1 MRRRRLFFA
10 ACGLTALAASL
21 TAACGAEDAAPSGTR
36 IDADASASIRGP
48 AAPVPP
54 AAGQRR
60 IAVVYFSEPETEDRR
75 AVQGNTEFIAS
86 VIGKATGGALY
97 RIERSAPYPSSHEAL
112 TAEAKEERDRGARPA
127 IQGPGDLSE
136 VDTVF
141 LGYPIWWYDMPMPV
155 YSFLEAYDLSGKTII
170 PFVTH
175 GGSGLTGTA
184 DRIAAAGPAD
194 PRCRR
199 RSPPCRTTSSG
210 TTISAS
216 ACGRR
221 RSPARPPPMTPR
233 GGTSSSAR

>member
-1 MRRRRLFFA
+1 M
-10 ACGLTALAASL
+10 
-21 TAACGAEDAAPSGTR
+21 
-36 IDADASASIRGP
+36 
-48 AAPVPP
+48 PP

-75 AVQGNTEFIAS
+75 AVQGSTEFIAS
-86 VIGKATGGALY
+86 VIGKATDGALY

-184 DRIAAAGPAD
+184 DRIAAAEPGARVAGPAYEVY
-194 PRCRR
+194 
-199 RSPPCRTTSSG
+199 RTDVPEAEDSVLRWL
-210 TTISAS
+210 
-216 ACGRR
+216 GRL
-221 RSPARPPPMTPR
+221 
-233 GGTSSSAR
+233 GF

>member
-1 MRRRRLFFA
+1 M
-10 ACGLTALAASL
+10 
-21 TAACGAEDAAPSGTR
+21 
-36 IDADASASIRGP
+36 
-48 AAPVPP
+48 
-54 AAGQRR
+54 
-60 IAVVYFSEPETEDRR
+60 YFSEPETEDRR
-75 AVQGNTEFIAS
+75 AVQGSTEFIAS

-175 GGSGLTGTA
+175 GGSGLTGT
-184 DRIAAAGPAD
+184 RVAGPAYEVY
-194 PRCRR
+194 
-199 RSPPCRTTSSG
+199 RTDVPEAEDSVLRWL
-210 TTISAS
+210 
-216 ACGRR
+216 GRL
-221 RSPARPPPMTPR
+221 
-233 GGTSSSAR
+233 GF